1 MKQQQL
7 YNSAPAAP
15 WIHCQ
20 SRATH
25 NVLISSTLPSFLLC
39 DAMRWESRCGSIT
52 LPVAVLSRILR
63 RSFFYKAKDSVA
75 AYRRVV
81 VWANRS
87 KKKVLS
93 HQLSW
98 REKWDITNA
107 AHCTERCTHMLPC
120 RRSICFMP
128 FFLLF
133 QVWKRHTDT
142 PISPFQNYWIII
154 CRSLYC
160 DRWNKRSYCL
170 VCGIFYILFLY
181 SPARAFVCCLYL
193 CLRLFE

>member
-25 NVLISSTLPSFLLC
+25 NVLISSTPPSFLLC

-87 KKKVLS
+87 KKKCF
-93 HQLSW
+93 HTSW
-98 REKWDITNA
+98 AGEKNETLRMQHIALNDVHT
-107 AHCTERCTHMLPC
+107 CCPVVD
-120 RRSICFMP
+120 P
-128 FFLLF
+128 F
-133 QVWKRHTDT
+133 V
-142 PISPFQNYWIII
+142 
-154 CRSLYC
+154 
-160 DRWNKRSYCL
+160 
-170 VCGIFYILFLY
+170 
-181 SPARAFVCCLYL
+181 L
-193 CLRLFE
+193 CLFFCYFKSEKDTRTHPFLHSKTIELLYAVVYTAIVGISVPIA